1 MSAFLTAANI
11 CGIISLLK
19 CGVLIRVMIKIQ
31 QDMATEITTV
41 CLPMLIMTVNRSL
54 YLVDAVLDVNG
65 TVIDNTP
72 APANNF
78 LIYWDGD
85 LEREI
90 LDGVDISKMTSATR
104 ISNIFSADG
113 CSANNAS
120 KNVPCLSADIFG
132 DWREELFV
140 RTADNSAL
148 FFTVYN
154 RYCRLLLSKYGCLGG
169 VSICLH
175 YRSNYK

>member
-1 MSAFLTAANI
+1 MRNDKLVEVWSFDSGNDKNKAGYGDGNHNCMPADVDNDGKQEL
-11 CGIISLLK
+11 
-19 CGVLIRVMIKIQ
+19 VLGGCCI
-31 QDMATEITTV
+31 D
-41 CLPMLIMTVNRSL
+41 
-54 YLVDAVLDVNG
+54 DNG
-65 TVIDNTP
+65 TVIDNMP